1 MAASTVKVHTT
12 NVETMV
18 PEGVYIY
25 SQTDLKGRITEAN
38 AAFAEISGYQVDEM
52 IGKPHNLIRHP
63 DMPREA
69 FADLWKS
76 LQAGRPWQGVVKNR
90 RSDGGFYWVIANA
103 SPVRENGKVVGY
115 QSIRFKPTREQ
126 IAAATEAYRRIREG
140 DRSLKVVEGRAV
152 SARSAWLNRAAG
164 CSAQIAASM
173 ILAVSA
179 SVLGFAGLLVAG
191 AHPALTRSAETMFG
205 LSALGALAGLAW
217 TLPRLRHD
225 LKAVEAYLDGLLS
238 SGDLTLRCTSIREGS
253 VGAIGHK
260 LNLLTSWVQA
270 TILSV
275 SDAVVHVENG
285 TQEVFHGVMEI
296 DKAANSQGAASSSVA
311 AAAAELGLT
320 IREVS
325 DNLHNTETTVS
336 RTGEKA
342 TEGADVTERASEQIH
357 ALAAAIKGAS
367 AEVEALGTT
376 SAEVGQIAGV
386 IREIADQTNLLAL
399 NASIEA
405 ARAGE
410 AGRGFAVV
418 ANEVRN
424 LADRTM
430 KATANIDALIV
441 KIKGDSERAI
451 NGMRIGQAQVG
462 ESVTKVQAAKETL
475 NGINELMSEA
485 VRRVTEIANSS
496 TQQTEAMNEI
506 SRNITEVASMT
517 EQNEA
522 VVRRTSE
529 LMKVLDPMVGR
540 VRKAVLQYH
549 V

>member
-12 NVETMV
+12 NVETVV

-25 SQTDLKGRITEAN
+25 SQTDLKGRIVEAN
-38 AAFAEISGYQVDEM
+38 AAFAEISGYRIDEM
-52 IGKPHNLIRHP
+52 VGQPHNLVRHP

-76 LQAGRPWQGVVKNR
+76 LHASRPWQAVVKNR
-90 RSDGGFYWVIANA
+90 RKDGGFYWVIANA
-103 SPVRENGKVVGY
+103 SPVREYGKVVGY
-115 QSIRFKPTREQ
+115 QSIRFKPTRDQ

-140 DRSLKVVEGRAV
+140 DRSLKIVDGRAV
-152 SARSAWLNRAAG
+152 SVRSAWLNRMLG
-164 CSAQIAASM
+164 CSSQLAASM
-173 ILAVSA
+173 VLAVTASA
-179 SVLGFAGLLVAG
+179 LGFAGLLVVG
-191 AHPALTRSAETMFG
+191 PHPALTGAAEIMFG
-205 LSALGALAGLAW
+205 LSALAALIGMAW
-217 TLPRLRHD
+217 ILPRQRRD
-225 LKAVEAYLDGLLS
+225 LEAAEGYLDGLLS
-238 SGDLTLRCTSIREGS
+238 SGDLTLRCTVTREDGL
-253 VGAIGHK
+253 GAIGHK

-270 TILSV
+270 SILSV
-275 SDAVVHVENG
+275 SDAVGHVENG
-285 TQEVFHGVMEI
+285 TQEIFHGVMEI
-296 DKAANSQGAASSSVA
+296 DKAANAQSAASSSVA

-325 DNLHNTETTVS
+325 DNLHNTESTVS

-342 TEGADVTERASEQIH
+342 TEGADVTERAAEQIH

-506 SRNITEVASMT
+506 SRNITEVATMT
-517 EQNEA
+517 EQNEE
-522 VVRRTSE
+522 VVRRTTE

-540 VRKAVLQYH
+540 VRKAVLQYR

>member
-12 NVETMV
+12 NVETFV

-38 AAFAEISGYQVDEM
+38 TAFAEISGYPVDEM
-52 IGKPHNLIRHP
+52 IGKAHNLVRHP

-69 FADLWKS
+69 FADLWTS
-76 LQAGRPWQGVVKNR
+76 LNAGRPWQGVVKNR
-90 RSDGGFYWVIANA
+90 RKDGGFYWVIANA
-103 SPVRENGKVVGY
+103 SPVREDGKIVGY

-126 IAAATEAYRRIREG
+126 IAGATEAYRRIREG

-152 SARSAWLNRAAG
+152 RVRSAWLRWAAAVMHIG
-164 CSAQIAASM
+164 AGLTLAIA
-173 ILAVSA
+173 A
-179 SVLGFAGLLVAG
+179 SVLGFAILFAAG
-191 AHPALTRSAETMFG
+191 PHPALVHVGEAVFG
-205 LSALGALAGLAW
+205 FSALAALFGLAW
-217 TLPRLRHD
+217 TLPRQRRD
-225 LKAVEAYLDGLLS
+225 LKAVETYLDSVLA
-238 SGDLTLRCTSIREGS
+238 SGDLTRRCSLTGEDG
-253 VGAIGHK
+253 VAAIAHK
-260 LNLLTSWVQA
+260 LNLYNSWVQA
-270 TILSV
+270 TVLSV
-275 SDAVVHVENG
+275 SDAVIHVENG
-285 TQEVFHGVMEI
+285 TQEVYHGVMEI
-296 DKAANSQGAASSSVA
+296 DQAANSQGAASSSVA

-325 DNLHNTETTVS
+325 DHLHNTETTVS

-342 TEGADVTERASEQIH
+342 TEGADVTEQASKQIH

-462 ESVTKVQAAKETL
+462 ESVIKVQAAKETL
-475 NGINELMSEA
+475 NGINALMSEA

-517 EQNEA
+517 EQNSA
-522 VVRRTSE
+522 VVRRTTG

-540 VRKAVLQYH
+540 VRKAVLQYR